1 MVYTQTNARE
11 NTVVAY
17 SSNLEPLD
25 SFPTGGGGTDEPH
38 LPSQGSVVA
47 AEGQLLV
54 VNAGSG
60 DLSVFEL
67 DGMERIAI
75 VPTGGSRPVSVTVA
89 DGHAFVLNGGAEPSL
104 GEIATDNWSLN
115 SVRSLAAGSDPA
127 QVTATPDGRMLV
139 VTERG
144 TNSISLLPLNGG
156 SPVSF
161 PSAGTTPYGFDF
173 AGDTLVV
180 TEAFGG
186 AAGAAAASSYRL
198 AAGTL
203 ETVSPSIADTR
214 SEVCWAVASLDGRT
228 VWVTNFGDGT
238 ISRYTVDRDGTLE
251 LADPVA
257 GHTTLGQKGI
267 RDAARSADGSRLYAL
282 DADARRIFA
291 WRVETDGA
299 LQPLVAADG
308 LPASVAGLAAL

>member
-1 MVYTQTNARE
+1 CPG
-11 NTVVAY
+11 
-17 SSNLEPLD
+17 PLGPAA
-25 SFPTGGGGTDEPH
+25 SFLAGGGVPDEPH

-47 AEGQLLV
+47 AERQLLV

-60 DLSVFEL
+60 DLSVFGL

-89 DGHAFVLNGGAEPSL
+89 NGHAFVLNGGAEPSI
-104 GEIATDNWSLN
+104 GEIASDNRSLI
-115 SVRSLAAGSDPA
+115 SVPPLAAGSDPA

-156 SPVSF
+156 SAVSF

-186 AAGAAAASSYRL
+186 AAGAAAASSYPL
-198 AAGTL
+198 AARTL
-203 ETVSPSIADTR
+203 EAVSLSIADTP
-214 SEVCWAVASLDGRT
+214 SAVCRAGASPYRRPG
-228 VWVTNFGDGT
+228 WVTNLRDRT
-238 ISRYTVDRDGTLE
+238 I
-251 LADPVA
+251 
-257 GHTTLGQKGI
+257 
-267 RDAARSADGSRLYAL
+267 
-282 DADARRIFA
+282 
-291 WRVETDGA
+291 
-299 LQPLVAADG
+299 
-308 LPASVAGLAAL
+308 